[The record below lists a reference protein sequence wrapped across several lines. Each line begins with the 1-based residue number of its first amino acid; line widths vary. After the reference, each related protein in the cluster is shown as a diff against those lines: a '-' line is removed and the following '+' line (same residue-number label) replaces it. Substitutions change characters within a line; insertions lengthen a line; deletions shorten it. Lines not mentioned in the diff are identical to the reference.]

1 MKKKCLIVMGG
12 MSIGGAQKSLIN
24 FLYFIRNFIE
34 IDLLLW
40 DKSIMKYKIPDG
52 INIITDFPTVKSVKA
67 ALKID
72 GFFSKSF
79 LFSLLAAVFYK
90 KRWLCS
96 PKIKKHYD
104 FAIAYTTTGSI
115 KYFVID
121 KVNANRKFLWYH
133 HGSYEQ
139 VGKIKKLDNE
149 YFPKYDNLITVSN
162 SNKEMLS
169 THFPKLKEK
178 ILVVQNLLN
187 EKEIIDFSKQQID
200 DFDDFDG
207 LKLTTVGRLSEE
219 KGQLFALEI
228 ASELKIRNVN
238 FKWIFVGD
246 GDLRTQVEK
255 KIKEYNLSDFCI
267 LVGDKENPYPYIKNC
282 DIYIQ
287 PSFIESYSLTIYE
300 AIILNKYIVATRIP
314 AILEALCNYRN
325 AKICEFEPKKIAKVI
340 MQLGEKLNIN
350 PSNFQIENIN
360 NSESQKILK
369 YLFDIV

>member
-1 MKKKCLIVMGG
+1 M
-12 MSIGGAQKSLIN
+12 
-24 FLYFIRNFIE
+24 E

-40 DKSIMKYKIPDG
+40 NKSVMEYNIPDG

-67 ALKID
+67 AIKID
-72 GFFSKSF
+72 GLFSKTF
-79 LFSLLAAVFYK
+79 LLSVFAAILYK

-96 PKIKKHYD
+96 PEIKKKYD

-121 KVNANRKFLWYH
+121 KVKANKKFLWYH

-139 VGKIKKLDNE
+139 VGKIKMWDKE
-149 YFPKYDNLITVSN
+149 YFPKFDNLITVSN
-162 SNKEMLS
+162 ANKEMLS

-178 ILVVQNLLN
+178 ILVIQNLLN
-187 EKEIIDFSKQQID
+187 EKEIIDFSKKPIA

-219 KGQLFALEI
+219 KGQLFAIEI
-228 ASELKIRNVN
+228 AKELRDKDIN

-255 KIKEYNLSDFCI
+255 KIIEYNLSDFCI
-267 LVGDKENPYPYIKNC
+267 LAGNKENPYPYIKNC

-287 PSFIESYSLTIYE
+287 PSFIEADPLTIYE
-300 AIILNKYIVATRIP
+300 AKVLQKNIIASNIP
-314 AILEALCNYRN
+314 AIEEALDFE
-325 AKICEFEPKKIAKVI
+325 KSGIVCEFSAEKFAKLIIGHYNSLSNNRNIEFASRNSTIENKIKK
-340 MQLGEKLNIN
+340 L
-350 PSNFQIENIN
+350 FQI
-360 NSESQKILK
+360 
-369 YLFDIV
+369 